1 MMMIKVMNECNFVF
15 YLFFIYLTL
24 FHLFIVIILNLSPS
38 LQCSINYNKKNVVV
52 NLKILYCCVQQHK
65 FNVIALLLFYYSG
78 SAGVQKAQY

>member
-1 MMMIKVMNECNFVF
+1 MMIKVMNECNFVF

-38 LQCSINYNKKNVVV
+38 LQCSINYNKKNVV